1 MSLKKID
8 EKILKSVEE
17 RQRKLND
24 LCESFGN
31 NISKLEGM
39 TNSPI
44 ILSMLASLG
53 VLMEVLKDQIDFTR
67 SGFDL
72 FLSEL
77 ESLDRQIQK
86 YHRSMDDDGR

>member
-72 FLSEL
+72 FLAEL
-77 ESLDRQIQK
+77 EGLDRQIQK